1 VSSEGAG
8 FYQVT
13 SRPTD
18 GGGRQIPLKAA
29 MPEEV
34 RVIPPL
40 ARTLEASPDVTDD
53 NANVHRRRLVA
64 TGSFG
69 ARHEGEM
76 PELLPFRETAVS
88 AVRRCFPAACLDC
101 GVV

>member
-8 FYQVT
+8 FYEVT
-13 SRPTD
+13 SRPAD

-40 ARTLEASPDVTDD
+40 ARTLGPTPDVTDV
-53 NANVHRRRLVA
+53 ASNVHRRR
-64 TGSFG
+64 
-69 ARHEGEM
+69 
-76 PELLPFRETAVS
+76 S
-88 AVRRCFPAACLDC
+88 AVPDPKA
-101 GVV
+101 GSG

>member
-1 VSSEGAG
+1 VSSKGAG

-13 SRPTD
+13 SRPAD

-40 ARTLEASPDVTDD
+40 VRTLGAPSDVTDD
-53 NANVHRRRLVA
+53 APNLHRRRL
-64 TGSFG
+64 
-69 ARHEGEM
+69 
-76 PELLPFRETAVS
+76 
-88 AVRRCFPAACLDC
+88 
-101 GVV
+101 GVPI

>member
-1 VSSEGAG
+1 VFERQPAWDSPVSSKGAG

-13 SRPTD
+13 SRPAD

-40 ARTLEASPDVTDD
+40 ARTLGALSDVTDHGPK
-53 NANVHRRRLVA
+53 VHRRRL
-64 TGSFG
+64 
-69 ARHEGEM
+69 
-76 PELLPFRETAVS
+76 AVPKQW
-88 AVRRCFPAACLDC
+88 RRA
-101 GVV
+101 G